1 MKNIQFKK
9 ALVALGLAATM
20 TVSVAACS
28 STDVEETKATTK
40 TEATEETTEETEDDS
55 LTFEDAD
62 VQAAYDE
69 KAAAGM
75 EIEVIDA
82 SYIDASDDI
91 FVEGFKATDGTD
103 EYVVVKFSDYDSG
116 LNHIKEVMA
125 KKYTSYSISS
135 VNGETWFVFDEA
147 NIEGSLV
154 DTAIMSYGPC
164 SEKTDNGNSSAGEDF
179 FSVSADDYSDADVKQ
194 LFIDYENDGYTMFD
208 IGSQYPDAIEGFE
221 GMGENANGS
230 YESVTVVKFADQ
242 DTALAAMKDDLEQAG
257 IEVQDGEGGS
267 KVFEMS
273 KNGITASGE
282 FFSDGFTVI
291 VSTYG

>member
-125 KKYTSYSISS
+125 KNYTSYSISS

-147 NIEGSLV
+147 NI
-154 DTAIMSYGPC
+154 
-164 SEKTDNGNSSAGEDF
+164 
-179 FSVSADDYSDADVKQ
+179 
-194 LFIDYENDGYTMFD
+194 
-208 IGSQYPDAIEGFE
+208 
-221 GMGENANGS
+221 
-230 YESVTVVKFADQ
+230 
-242 DTALAAMKDDLEQAG
+242 
-257 IEVQDGEGGS
+257 
-267 KVFEMS
+267 
-273 KNGITASGE
+273 
-282 FFSDGFTVI
+282 
-291 VSTYG
+291 